1 MTQTAFNFTAPRSRR
16 SDPAS
21 SKRAED
27 QLRQSGALNGQLLTA
42 YEAMKRHPGKSS
54 RETAEITGLD
64 RYMLARRYADLFRT
78 GKALKVEIG
87 KRDVL
92 WYAIL

>member
-1 MTQTAFNFTAPRSRR
+1 MR
-16 SDPAS
+16 
-21 SKRAED
+21 KI
-27 QLRQSGALNGQLLTA
+27 GALNGQLLTA

-54 RETAEITGLD
+54 KRTAEITGLD
-64 RYMLARRYADLFRT
+64 RYMLARRYADLFRA

-87 KRDVL
+87 KRDCL